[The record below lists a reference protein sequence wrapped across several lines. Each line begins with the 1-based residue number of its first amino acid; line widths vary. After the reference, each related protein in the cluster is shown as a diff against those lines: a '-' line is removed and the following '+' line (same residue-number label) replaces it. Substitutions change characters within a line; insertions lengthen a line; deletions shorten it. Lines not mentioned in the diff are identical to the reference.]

1 MPIIMNTPDSTPAAG
16 PAPLVHRFATILQDE
31 AELVIL
37 SLVLAAICLVAPSL
51 TPWSGAFGGSYLV
64 SWLGANFTRQLFAIA
79 VGAAL
84 LLPLTWLAWRNSVA
98 AALARLFRFAT
109 RSAVAGVG
117 LLGAAALII
126 LYCFLWPRLFPTAG
140 QPANRSDPNW
150 GVNVVDVQVAGA
162 LFGLVALLIL
172 TRLCRRPLAFYLSAL
187 ALLGLALA
195 GRYFLSIRP
204 ILLEVTR
211 HYDSAPEI
219 VSRLMTQSAVRPWVV
234 ISALLMPWSSLL
246 QILIPLLA
254 AFYAVRRGFAW
265 WKAIAGW
272 LAGWLLT
279 HAALFLSPP
288 PVGLAAALMIAMNLV
303 LLFLLLRL
311 PRQRFALERLMG
323 FNLAGPAAAPAVLGD
338 GAPARLLGHA
348 LVLLLGM
355 GLALFAVIG
364 TAERHMARQA
374 TEGIP
379 LPRTSPALVNAYKIM
394 KPWFDREHGK
404 PLETRPGVD
413 YGFLEMLG
421 AAPRAA
427 FDEVK
432 SLIDAAR
439 VESDLGALQPA
450 LDAYIKAADADLC
463 IFQEPGRATSPN
475 WVNLRLVARALQV
488 RANLRILQDRPAE
501 ALQDIETNLK
511 IAWLLNSDPIGNM
524 VEDLIGSAV
533 RGIALTGAQNYFV
546 YYRQNPAALDQLR
559 ALLARDGRLVRFDFP
574 SYVLSRN
581 DPGAGTI
588 PPYFQLTVLTANLP
602 SLIKAGSR
610 FYQHW
615 TNYDVLTLATALEA
629 FLHDQGRYPDRL
641 EQLVPKYL
649 AKLPREPIHGGS
661 YNYTNLGA
669 EFRLSYSVEGDAERK
684 QVDFS
689 SAPAENSELRKSLE
703 ALKAKKQT
711 NAGSRVQ

>member
-1 MPIIMNTPDSTPAAG
+1 MNTIDPTPAAR
-16 PAPLVHRFATILQDE
+16 PVWSQRFATLLQDE

-37 SLVLAAICLVAPSL
+37 GLVLAAICLVAPSL
-51 TPWSGAFGGSYLV
+51 APWSGVFGGSYLV
-64 SWLGANFTRQLFAIA
+64 YWLGANFTRQLFAIA
-79 VGAAL
+79 VGVAF
-84 LLPLTWLAWRNSVA
+84 LLPLTWLAWRGNVA
-98 AALARLFRFAT
+98 AALTRLFRFAT
-109 RSAVAGVG
+109 RSAIAGVG
-117 LLGAAALII
+117 LLGAAALVI
-126 LYCFLWPRLFPTAG
+126 LYCFLWPRLFPAAG
-140 QPANRSDPNW
+140 QPANRTDPNW
-150 GVNVVDVQVAGA
+150 GINVVDVQAAGA
-162 LFGLVALLIL
+162 LFGLVALSIL
-172 TRLCRRPLAFYLSAL
+172 TRLCRRPPAFYLSAL
-187 ALLGLALA
+187 ALLGLALT

-204 ILLEVTR
+204 TLLEVTH

-219 VSRLMTQSAVRPWVV
+219 VSRLMTQSAVRPWVI
-234 ISALLMPWSSLL
+234 ISALLMPWATLF
-246 QILIPLLA
+246 QILPPLLV
-254 AFYAVRRGFAW
+254 AFYSIQRGFAW
-265 WKAIAGW
+265 WKALAGW

-323 FNLAGPAAAPAVLGD
+323 INLAGPVAAPEAPGEN
-338 GAPARLLGHA
+338 APARLLGHA
-348 LVLLLGM
+348 LVLLLAV
-355 GLALFAVIG
+355 GLTLFAVLG

-379 LPRTSPALVNAYKIM
+379 LPRTSPALVNAYEVM
-394 KPWFDREHGK
+394 KPWFDKEHGK
-404 PLETRPGVD
+404 PLETRPGGD
-413 YGFLEMLG
+413 YGFLEMLD

-427 FDEVK
+427 FDEAK
-432 SLIDAAR
+432 PLIDAAR

-463 IFQEPGRATSPN
+463 IFQEPRRATSPN

-488 RANLRILQDRPAE
+488 RANLRILQERPTE

-524 VEDLIGSAV
+524 IENLIGSAV
-533 RGIALTGAQNYFV
+533 RGIALTGAQNYYV
-546 YYRQNPAALDQLR
+546 YYRQNPAALEGLR

-574 SYVLSRN
+574 GYVLSRN

-588 PPYFQLTVLTANLP
+588 PPYFQLTVLTTNLP

-615 TNYDVLTLATALEA
+615 ANYDALNLATALEA
-629 FLHDQGRYPDRL
+629 WHRDQGRYPDRL

-649 AKLPREPIHGGS
+649 AKLPLEPVGGQP
-661 YNYTNLGA
+661 YAYANLGA
-669 EFRLSYSVEGDAERK
+669 EFRLSYPVEGDPERK

-689 SAPAENSELRKSLE
+689 SAVAENSIVRKSLD

-711 NAGSRVQ
+711 GSGSRVQ